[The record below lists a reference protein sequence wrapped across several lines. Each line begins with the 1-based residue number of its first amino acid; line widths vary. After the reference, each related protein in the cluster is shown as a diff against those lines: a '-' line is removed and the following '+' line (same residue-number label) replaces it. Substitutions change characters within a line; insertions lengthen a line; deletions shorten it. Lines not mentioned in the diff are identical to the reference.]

1 MNSTMAG
8 SWRDQLAELDAEG
21 RTEDALDVLR
31 RAAFE
36 RPDDADLGF
45 MVGERLKKS
54 GHLRDAAVVFALVSS
69 LDNEHMRFRALL
81 ERAEC
86 LRLTGDYSGASADI
100 SRAMLIDPGSHWPV
114 VAMAEVYSSAGRD
127 GERLEFIERHYD
139 ALRPDGKA
147 ELARYASGMQAYW
160 RFEATRGTPG
170 WGPMA
175 PERVPALEKAG
186 IILLVKDEADIIG
199 QNLVHH
205 YQLGFRCFCLIN
217 NMSTDGTKEKIE
229 DFRERHLDAFVLL
242 VDDPVAGHYQS
253 KKMMMYA
260 DVFVKHAALVGCN
273 IAWVFLID
281 ADEFIAAENTYSMQA
296 AIEKFEGYLNN
307 YENKIIV
314 FHWIHCASSLP
325 KDVFD
330 DKTNPFETFN
340 KYTSRLLPV
349 VPKISYRSDS
359 DLAIMEGNH
368 FVRSITCP
376 LNAVITAALGGWYI
390 WHFSLRSR
398 DHVRKKIINGGRAF
412 EGTVGL
418 ESHGEHWRERYSLYQ
433 KYGEAIVSQVLQN
446 HIDSILK
453 LDDVNDTDSSTGA
466 VSDLDSRTSSSNQLI
481 LSVEQDRHLLNIRG
495 NLNDWEAQIA
505 EARNHAERTENKV
518 EAVRRLAWLQAA
530 GGLLDEAEATLLAS
544 AEMFGDRG
552 NAFYSIA
559 ALRLAQGDPA
569 GMLMFFDRALSNC
582 DVSEKKRA
590 EIEDLKK
597 SFDDNRFFMPFILDS
612 VGVDPFSHDFL
623 CFVGPQ
629 KVSAAERPTYSRF
642 MEHALPVIGLISG
655 AAINI
660 LERDHA
666 LNGASY
672 WYHLHLGH
680 HHWLNGDRAKTDFH
694 YGCARLESLSHKIMP
709 THFNAGVLT
718 WLDSRSV
725 NALAVEPAVDFV
737 GVDGWRWCAPSDE
750 LAPPQLTI
758 VVGCDSGY
766 FAYFPKLLL
775 SLIKTVMHS
784 AVKNVTL
791 LHIHFAEPD
800 RAQLEFLEKWSKRL
814 NHAGSN
820 LHLSYAFGS
829 LKYAEPGIFTCLRF
843 LALPEL
849 FSRYNADTIIIDID
863 DIISA
868 DFFEKVDGLRAA
880 DLALRMHNFDESQRQ
895 IAGEPW
901 SINASQMYV
910 AANEIGKLYS
920 KILKNFISVAYDPS
934 LPTNWTID
942 QNAVG
947 QAFDYCRKKY
957 SKINVINL
965 VEYGSITVM
974 PHNIGGKEALFNF
987 HGAVTIYN
995 FEEFLKEVS

>member
-1 MNSTMAG
+1 MG
-8 SWRDQLAELDAEG
+8 SLQD
-21 RTEDALDVLR
+21 
-31 RAAFE
+31 
-36 RPDDADLGF
+36 
-45 MVGERLKKS
+45 
-54 GHLRDAAVVFALVSS
+54 
-69 LDNEHMRFRALL
+69 
-81 ERAEC
+81 
-86 LRLTGDYSGASADI
+86 
-100 SRAMLIDPGSHWPV
+100 
-114 VAMAEVYSSAGRD
+114 
-127 GERLEFIERHYD
+127 
-139 ALRPDGKA
+139 
-147 ELARYASGMQAYW
+147 
-160 RFEATRGTPG
+160 
-170 WGPMA
+170 
-175 PERVPALEKAG
+175 
-186 IILLVKDEADIIG
+186 ILLD
-199 QNLVHH
+199 Q
-205 YQLGFRCFCLIN
+205 
-217 NMSTDGTKEKIE
+217 M
-229 DFRERHLDAFVLL
+229 
-242 VDDPVAGHYQS
+242 
-253 KKMMMYA
+253 
-260 DVFVKHAALVGCN
+260 
-273 IAWVFLID
+273 
-281 ADEFIAAENTYSMQA
+281 
-296 AIEKFEGYLNN
+296 
-307 YENKIIV
+307 NKVTV
-314 FHWIHCASSLP
+314 FHWVNAASNQIINELSDGF
-325 KDVFD
+325 DVFSAL
-330 DKTNPFETFN
+330 N
-340 KYTSRLLPV
+340 KVNSKMLPV
-349 VPKISYRSDS
+349 VPKVGLRAGLD
-359 DLAIMEGNH
+359 MKPMMGNH
-368 FVRSITCP
+368 FIEKFSGLLNSVRS
-376 LNAVITAALGGWYI
+376 AALSDWYI
-390 WHFSLRSR
+390 IHFPLRSEK
-398 DHVRKKIINGGRAF
+398 HVKMKIINGGRAF
-412 EGTVGL
+412 LKTSNL
-418 ESHGEHWRERYSLYQ
+418 EDHGGHWRERYALYLKHGDVIIKQ
-433 KYGEAIVSQVLQN
+433 ILQN
-446 HIDSILK
+446 HIDSISLI
-453 LDDVNDTDSSTGA
+453 DENINSNNSSIIASAIVVKNGNGKEILSY
-466 VSDLDSRTSSSNQLI
+466 SDSNQ
-481 LSVEQDRHLLNIRG
+481 HLLEIRE

-530 GGLLDEAEATLLAS
+530 GGLLDEAEETLLAS

-597 SFDDNRFFMPFILDS
+597 SFDGNRFFMPFILDS

-660 LERDHA
+660 LERDQA

-694 YGCARLESLSHKIMP
+694 YGRARLESLSHKIMP

-725 NALAVEPAVDFV
+725 DALAVEAAVDFV
-737 GVDGWRWCAPSDE
+737 GVDGWHWCAPSDE

-800 RAQLEFLEKWSKRL
+800 RAQLEFLEKWSKHL

-829 LKYAEPGIFTCLRF
+829 LKYADPGIFTCLRF

-895 IAGEPW
+895 IVGEPW

-987 HGAVTIYN
+987 HGVVNIYN
-995 FEEFLKEVS
+995 FEEFLKDVS